1 LKEPA
6 KVPLTANIP
15 DAGWLLLPEKNVLF
29 ERGNLEFKYTIKLVV
44 FWEKRRRRMIRTL
57 LVPGLDGSPAP
68 HWQHWWAATDPAARI
83 VKQQSWSIPEPD
95 AWLEALTAAILAHP
109 NALLVGHSL
118 GAVAI
123 VHLLAKRPKLH
134 IGGAMLVAPAE
145 PSRSVRTESFGPIPE
160 CSLNIPALVVSS
172 RNDFWMG
179 QEQARELAQAWG
191 ADFIDMGDAGHINTE
206 SGFGPWHRGKF
217 FADRI
222 AGVQD
227 TLPFP
232 ANYRKLE
239 RALAINTVRP

>member
-1 LKEPA
+1 
-6 KVPLTANIP
+6 
-15 DAGWLLLPEKNVLF
+15 
-29 ERGNLEFKYTIKLVV
+29 
-44 FWEKRRRRMIRTL
+44 MIRTL

-83 VKQQSWSIPEPD
+83 VKQRSWSNPEPD

-123 VHLLAKRPKLH
+123 VHLLAKRPNLN
-134 IGGAMLVAPAE
+134 ISGAMLVAPAE

-172 RNDFWMG
+172 RSDFWMG
-179 QEQARELAQAWG
+179 QEQARELAQTWG
-191 ADFIDMGDAGHINTE
+191 ASFIDMGDAGHINTE

-222 AGVQD
+222 AGVQEAGRI
-227 TLPFP
+227 P
-232 ANYRKLE
+232 ASSQKLE
-239 RALAINTVRP
+239 NLFALNAVTR